1 MLPSDAN
8 LGLGTRSLF
17 RHARKSGH
25 PGQLTPYQRHLAPR
39 SRRGDEEEKPGT
51 TCLVHATRLLGMT
64 LPALVSAALLLAPVP
79 SSAQTVK
86 IGMINSFTGLVA
98 QPADQGQKGTDL
110 YVKEHEKD
118 LPPGVKIEILKRDDT
133 SNPEVGKRLA
143 QELITRDHVQLL
155 TGIILSPVAAAV
167 APLTEEAKVPLVL
180 SYAAAGV
187 SIPRISPYVVRVTFT
202 LWQESY
208 PMGKWAAEQGWKTG
222 YTAVTDFIAGHDA
235 EAAFTKS
242 FTDAGGK
249 IIGADRFP
257 LANPDFAPFVQRIKD
272 AKPDVAFIFVPA
284 GTQATAMMRAISDLG
299 LREAGIKIASPQDLL
314 PDEELP
320 NMGDMPLGLITS
332 GTYSVAGKRPA
343 NEAFLAAW
351 KRAYGDKA
359 IPDFFSVD
367 GWDGMAAIFD
377 LIKATKGK
385 FTADEAMAFFKNWK
399 NPDSPRGPIMID
411 SATRDIIQNIYI
423 RRVEKVDGKLANVE
437 IATIPMVKDPWKELN
452 PPK

>member
-1 MLPSDAN
+1 MLRKMIVA
-8 LGLGTRSLF
+8 LAAAAASLPV
-17 RHARKSGH
+17 S
-25 PGQLTPYQRHLAPR
+25 LA
-39 SRRGDEEEKPGT
+39 
-51 TCLVHATRLLGMT
+51 
-64 LPALVSAALLLAPVP
+64 
-79 SSAQTVK
+79 AQTVK
-86 IGMINSFTGLVA
+86 VGLINSYTGFVA
-98 QPADQGQKGTDL
+98 QAADQGQKGSDL
-110 YVKEHEKD
+110 YFKEHEKD

-143 QELITRDHVQLL
+143 QELITRDRVQLL
-155 TGIILSPVAAAV
+155 TGIVLSPVATAV
-167 APLTEEAKVPLVL
+167 APLTAEAKVPLVL
-180 SYAAAGV
+180 CYAAAGV
-187 SIPRISPYVVRVTFT
+187 TIPRISPYVVRVTFT

-208 PMGKWAAEQGWKTG
+208 PMGKWAVEQGWKTA

-235 EAAFTKS
+235 EAAFTKA

-257 LANPDFAPFVQRIKD
+257 PANPDFTPFVHRIKD

-284 GTQATAMMRAISDLG
+284 QTQATAMMRAINDLG
-299 LREAGIKIASPQDLL
+299 LREAGIKIAAPQDLL

-351 KRAYGDKA
+351 KRAYGEKS

-367 GWDGMAAIFD
+367 GWDGMAMIFD
-377 LIKATKGK
+377 LVKATKGK
-385 FTADEAMAFFKNWK
+385 FAADEAMAFFSHWK
-399 NPDSPRGPIMID
+399 NPDSPRGPIEID
-411 SATRDIIQNIYI
+411 PATRDIIQNIYI

-437 IATIPMVKDPWKELN
+437 IATIPAVKDPWKELN
-452 PPK
+452 PAK

>member
-1 MLPSDAN
+1 M
-8 LGLGTRSLF
+8 F
-17 RHARKSGH
+17 RRITVA
-25 PGQLTPYQRHLAPR
+25 
-39 SRRGDEEEKPGT
+39 
-51 TCLVHATRLLGMT
+51 LVAAAAS
-64 LPALVSAALLLAPVP
+64 LPAPLA
-79 SSAQTVK
+79 AQTVK
-86 IGMINSFTGLVA
+86 VGLINSYTGFVA
-98 QPADQGQKGTDL
+98 QAADQGQKGTDL
-110 YVKEHEKD
+110 YFKEHEKE
-118 LPPGVKIEILKRDDT
+118 LPPGVTIELLKRDDT

-155 TGIILSPVAAAV
+155 TGIVLSPVATAV
-167 APLTEEAKVPLVL
+167 APLTAEAKVPLVI

-187 SIPRISPYVVRVTFT
+187 TIPRLSPYVVRVTFT

-208 PMGKWAAEQGWKTG
+208 PMGKWAAEQGWKTA

-235 EAAFTKS
+235 EAAFTKA

-249 IIGADRFP
+249 IVGADRFP
-257 LANPDFAPFVQRIKD
+257 PANPDFTPFVHRIKD

-284 GTQATAMMRAISDLG
+284 QTQATAMMRAINDLG
-299 LREAGIKIASPQDLL
+299 LREAGIHIAAPQDLL

-320 NMGDMPLGLITS
+320 NMGDEPLGLITS

-351 KRAYGDKA
+351 KREYGDKA

-367 GWDGMAAIFD
+367 GWDGMAMIFD
-377 LIKATKGK
+377 LVKATKGK
-385 FTADEAMAFFKNWK
+385 FTADEAMNFFSHWK

-411 SATRDIIQNIYI
+411 PQTRDIVQNIYI

-437 IATIPMVKDPWKELN
+437 IDTIPMVKDPWKELN
-452 PPK
+452 PAK

>member
-1 MLPSDAN
+1 MLP
-8 LGLGTRSLF
+8 RLF
-17 RHARKSGH
+17 GSIAA
-25 PGQLTPYQRHLAPR
+25 PLAAAALVLAP
-39 SRRGDEEEKPGT
+39 E
-51 TCLVHATRLLGMT
+51 L
-64 LPALVSAALLLAPVP
+64 

-86 IGMINSFTGLVA
+86 IGVINSYTGFVA
-98 QPADQGQKGTDL
+98 QAADQGQKGADL

-167 APLTEEAKVPLVL
+167 APLTAEAKVPLVL

-235 EAAFTKS
+235 EAAFTKT

-249 IIGADRFP
+249 IVGHDRFP
-257 LANPDFAPFVQRIKD
+257 LANPDFTPFVHRIKD

-284 GTQATAMMRAISDLG
+284 GTQATAMMRAINDLG
-299 LREAGIKIASPQDLL
+299 LREAGIKIAAPQDLL

-320 NMGDMPLGLITS
+320 NMGDIPLGLITS
-332 GTYSVAGKRPA
+332 GTYSAAAKRPA

-351 KRAYGDKA
+351 NRAYGDKA

-367 GWDGMAAIFD
+367 GWDGMAMIFD
-377 LIKATKGK
+377 LIKATKGS

-411 SATRDIIQNIYI
+411 PKTRDIIQNVYI
-423 RRVEKVDGKLANVE
+423 RRVDKVDGKLANVE
-437 IATIPMVKDPWKELN
+437 ITTIPMVKDPWKELN

>member
-1 MLPSDAN
+1 M
-8 LGLGTRSLF
+8 F
-17 RHARKSGH
+17 RRFIV
-25 PGQLTPYQRHLAPR
+25 LLAAAVA
-39 SRRGDEEEKPGT
+39 S
-51 TCLVHATRLLGMT
+51 
-64 LPALVSAALLLAPVP
+64 LPASLA
-79 SSAQTVK
+79 AQTVK
-86 IGMINSFTGLVA
+86 VGLINSYTGFVS

-110 YVKEHEKD
+110 YIKEHERD
-118 LPPGVKIEILKRDDT
+118 LQPGVKIEILRRDDT

-155 TGIILSPVAAAV
+155 TGFVLSPVATAV
-167 APLTEEAKVPLVL
+167 APLTAEAKVPMVIT
-180 SYAAAGV
+180 YAAAGV
-187 SIPRISPYVVRVTFT
+187 SIPRISPYVVRITFT
-202 LWQESY
+202 LWQGSY

-235 EAAFTKS
+235 EAAFTKA
-242 FTDAGGK
+242 FTDAGGR

-257 LANPDFAPFVQRIKD
+257 PVNPDFTPFVHRIKD

-284 GTQATAMMRAISDLG
+284 ASQATAMIRAMNDIG
-299 LREAGIKIASPQDLL
+299 LRQAGVHIAAPQDLL

-320 NMGDMPLGLITS
+320 NMGDIPLGLITS

-351 KRAYGDKA
+351 KREYGDKA

-367 GWDGMAAIFD
+367 GWDGMAMIYD
-377 LIKATKGK
+377 LVKETKGK
-385 FTADEAMAFFKNWK
+385 FTSDEAMAFFSHWK
-399 NPDSPRGPIMID
+399 NPDSPRGPIEID
-411 SATRDIIQNIYI
+411 PATRDIVQNIYI

-452 PPK
+452 PQK